1 MKALI
6 FTAPNECSVQ
16 EVPEP
21 VRRPGET
28 LVAPRFVG
36 LCATDQEMLQGVMP
50 YLADGLARYPVQAA
64 HEVSGVVVES
74 DADGPAPGTPVTID
88 PVVGCGRCAACL
100 RGVETHCPDRLEMGL
115 RLGMPGGAAE
125 LIAVPTRKL
134 HPVPEGLSL
143 RSAVF
148 VEPGVTSYNGVKR
161 FGDVSGKRA
170 LVLGPGT
177 LGCIAAQLL
186 AAGGASVAMH
196 DPAGTRRGLIAELG
210 AEAVPEIEPDSYD
223 LVIEAMGAPSAIH
236 DGLRAVAAGGQ
247 IALLGVQPGTVPDV
261 DVNALVFKDATMFG
275 VLNGP
280 GLYDELLTRMAAGD
294 VTPEVLLEAD
304 FPLERAPEA
313 FELMARRGRTR
324 PKIQL
329 VLGGDS

>member
-16 EVPEP
+16 DVDEP

-36 LCATDQEMLQGVMP
+36 VCATDQEMLQGVMP
-50 YLADGLARYPVQAA
+50 YLAEGLARYPIQAA

-74 DADGPAPGTPVTID
+74 DPDGPAPGTPVTID
-88 PVVGCGRCAACL
+88 PVVGCGHCAACA
-100 RGVETHCPDRLEMGL
+100 RGVETHCPDRRELGL

-134 HPVPEGLSL
+134 HLVPDGLSL
-143 RSAVF
+143 RAAVF
-148 VEPGVTSYNGVKR
+148 VEPGVTSYNGIKR
-161 FGDVSGKRA
+161 FGDVAGKRA

-186 AAGGASVAMH
+186 AADGAAVDVH
-196 DPAGTRRGLIAELG
+196 DPRGTRAELI
-210 AEAVPEIEPDSYD
+210 EALGVRPVREIEADSYD
-223 LVIEAMGAPSAIH
+223 LVLEAMGAASAVH
-236 DGLRAVAAGGQ
+236 DALRAVAAGGQ
-247 IALLGVQPGTVPDV
+247 IALTGVQPGTIDGA

-280 GLYDELLTRMAAGD
+280 GLYDELLARMAAGD
-294 VTPEVLLEAD
+294 VTPEVLIEAE
-304 FPLERAPEA
+304 FPLERAAEA
-313 FELMARRGRTR
+313 FEMMSRRGRTR

-329 VLGGDS
+329 VVGGR